1 LGIVHTM
8 SEQKQTNTDL
18 DLEFDVLCC
27 AAAEGDVAA
36 LQKLLAALHEM
47 SSPSC
52 KISNERK
59 CQREESLELVAAS
72 MSGTTFSDAEIEFLA
87 SALAAGFDTPVFR
100 DRYAAVGKQRF
111 NQYGNPA
118 GLAEAIG
125 FRDSDTPLDLVR
137 KRIEVMKELKVG
149 SFCHDPAFGTGTV
162 VALDDLSNEVTVSI
176 DRKRILRLR
185 SFFDTMMIVK
195 ADSPLHTLLNQNK
208 LPASGIDKKYLDSL
222 HSSLLC
228 AGTIPNGIVK
238 KILVPAF
245 LTEERYDMIASG
257 NESSNDEE
265 FSAAAEAAVGIDPR
279 SWDNSRSIDE
289 LVERLKSAK
298 LLTVIQPN
306 LQNVRNLF
314 SSVAHRPELSESF
327 AMSAAMI
334 LKGEVYNDFLAE
346 TMKALAEKAEVWN
359 NINLFVEVCDKLPGK
374 LVPFWLKASQLA
386 KGSEYLAT
394 ATLLMPYRLWGYVE
408 KLLAENPDEKN
419 LLSEHV
425 YQAFKEGKVTPEHY
439 VWLWKAPKSE
449 LRSKYLSNS
458 YLLFK
463 TLHAEARGSYLK
475 SKRLLH
481 KMLLDDEQFQREV
494 MHMGDPDA
502 IKALVRCVKHQPLL
516 DKSERQSLLVKI
528 VRHYPEA
535 IHEVE
540 ERGRST
546 RRAIA
551 NITSMRSYEQAKHEL
566 ENLINVLI
574 PENVAAIEYARSLG
588 DLREN
593 SEFKY
598 AKERQA
604 FLSKRRAEL
613 ESRLAETRPFDFS
626 EVEVDETVVP
636 GCSVMVKYP
645 SGKQEQFH
653 VLGRFDSK
661 PEENKIAYDSPLGKV
676 LIGATLQEELQ
687 MPSGDKAVL
696 VTVKPLS
703 KEMLE
708 WLNSKPE

>member
-1 LGIVHTM
+1 M
-8 SEQKQTNTDL
+8 PEQMTVEP
-18 DLEFDVLCC
+18 DLEFDALCC
-27 AAAEGDVAA
+27 TAAEPSAAA
-36 LQKLLAALHEM
+36 LQKLLLALREM

-52 KISNERK
+52 KISEDIK
-59 CQREESLELVAAS
+59 HQRQESLELVAAS
-72 MSGTTFSDAEIEFLA
+72 MSATAFSEAEIEFLE
-87 SALAAGFDTPVFR
+87 SALAAGIDTPAFR
-100 DRYAAVGKQRF
+100 DRYAVVCKQRF

-125 FRDSDTPLDLVR
+125 FRDIDTPLSIVR
-137 KRIEVMKELKVG
+137 KRLEVMKELKVG
-149 SFCHDPAFGTGTV
+149 AFCHDPAFGTGTV
-162 VALDDLSNEVTVSI
+162 LALDDLSNEVTVSL
-176 DRKRILRLR
+176 DRKRTLRLR

-195 ADSPLHTLLNQNK
+195 TSSPLQTLLNQKK
-208 LPASGIDKKYLDSL
+208 LPASGIGRDYLDSI

-228 AGTIPNGIVK
+228 AGTMPNGIVK
-238 KILVPAF
+238 KMLIPAF

-257 NESSNDEE
+257 NENNNGGEL
-265 FSAAAEAAVGIDPR
+265 SAAAESAQSSDPR

-289 LVERLKSAK
+289 LVERLKSVTK
-298 LLTVIQPN
+298 LKVDQPN
-306 LQNVRNLF
+306 LENVRNLF

-327 AMSAAMI
+327 AMAAAMI
-334 LKGEVYNDFLAE
+334 LKGAAYDDFLEE
-346 TMKALAEKAEVWN
+346 TMKILADKAEVWN
-359 NINLFVEVCDKLPGK
+359 NINLFVEICDKLPGK
-374 LVPFWLKASQLA
+374 LVPLWLKASQLA
-386 KGSEYLAT
+386 KGSEYLVE

-408 KLLAENPDEKN
+408 KLLTDNPEEKN
-419 LLSEHV
+419 LLSDRV

-439 VWLWKAPKSE
+439 FWLWKAPKCE

-475 SKRLLH
+475 SKRTLH
-481 KMLLDDEQFQREV
+481 KMLVDEEQFQREV
-494 MHMGDPDA
+494 MHMGDSDA

-535 IHEVE
+535 IREVE

-551 NITSMRSYEQAKHEL
+551 NITSMRSYEHSKHEL

-574 PENVAAIEYARSLG
+574 PENVSAIEHARSLG

-593 SEFKY
+593 SEFKF

-613 ESRLAETRPFDFS
+613 ENRLSETRPFDFS

-636 GCSVMVKYP
+636 GCSVTVEYP

-676 LIGATLQEELQ
+676 LIGATLHDELK

-696 VTVKPLS
+696 VAVKPLS
-703 KEMLE
+703 KELLE
-708 WLNSKPE
+708 WLNSIPA